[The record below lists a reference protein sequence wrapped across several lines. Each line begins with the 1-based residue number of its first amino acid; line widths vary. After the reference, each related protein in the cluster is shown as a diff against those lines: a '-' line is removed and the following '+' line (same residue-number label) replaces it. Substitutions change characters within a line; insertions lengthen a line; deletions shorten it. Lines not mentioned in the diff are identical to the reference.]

1 MPDPQRLLNT
11 LRQATIAFRNA
22 PGLYG
27 RYLELP
33 SDTEDVL
40 VAGDLHGNLI
50 NFKKLL
56 DYADLAR
63 RPRRHFVVQ
72 EVIHGS
78 ALYEAGGDQSHRL
91 VDLVA
96 ALKCLHPT
104 RVHYLLGNHELSQ
117 WTDQAITKDGMELNQ
132 VFRLGVSTAYGENG
146 ERIYQAYCEL
156 FSALPVAIRLPN
168 GVFLSH
174 SVPGGKRLKD
184 WQLTSL
190 QKDAFSKEDFTLG
203 GAVHALVWGRDVSPE
218 TTRRFLEKV
227 KADLLVTGHLPC
239 DEGYMVPN
247 SQQLIVDS
255 KDDAATA
262 VLIPAQRPLSH
273 ADLLAGLIKLNQLP

>member
-22 PGLYG
+22 PGLHG

-56 DYADLAR
+56 DFADLAR

-72 EVIHGS
+72 EVIHGA
-78 ALYEAGGDQSHRL
+78 ALYDAGGDQSHRL

-104 RVHYLLGNHELSQ
+104 RVHYLLGNHELAQ
-117 WTDQAITKDGMELNQ
+117 WTDQAITKNGADLNH
-132 VFRLGVSTAYGENG
+132 VFRLGVSTAYGESG
-146 ERIYQAYCEL
+146 ERIYQAYCDL

-174 SVPGGKRLKD
+174 SVPGSKRLQD
-184 WQLTSL
+184 WHLASL
-190 QKDAFSKEDFTLG
+190 QKDAFCKEDFLLG
-203 GAVHALVWGRDVSPE
+203 GAVHSLVWGRDVAAD

-227 KADLLVTGHLPC
+227 KADLLVSGHLPC
-239 DEGYMVPN
+239 EEGYMIPN
-247 SQQLIVDS
+247 GQQLIVDS
-255 KDDAATA
+255 KDEEATA
-262 VLIPAQRPLSH
+262 VLIPTQKPLSH
-273 ADLLAGLIKLNQLP
+273 ANLLAGLIKLNRLP